1 MKERIMSD
9 IQTYKETTNYIS
21 VSVSPEYLHQQSE
34 PSDNHFT
41 WAYHVHIENS
51 GSISIQVL
59 ARHWKVTDIKGQ
71 SHEIVGDGLVG
82 KQPVLKSGEVF
93 QYSSGTPLSTPSG
106 FMSGSF
112 LLISEGGELFNA
124 QVPSFSLDIPLPNL
138 ALH

>member
-1 MKERIMSD
+1 MSD
-9 IQTYKETTNYIS
+9 IQTYRETTNYIS

-51 GSISIQVL
+51 GSTSIQVL

-93 QYSSGTPLSTPSG
+93 RYSSGTPLSTPSG

-124 QVPSFSLDIPLPNL
+124 LVPSFSLGSPLTNRP
-138 ALH
+138 LH

>member
-1 MKERIMSD
+1 MSD
-9 IQTYKETTNYIS
+9 IQTYRETTNYIS

-51 GSISIQVL
+51 GSTSIQVL

-82 KQPVLKSGEVF
+82 KQPILKSGEVF
-93 QYSSGTPLSTPSG
+93 RYSSGTPLSTPSG

-112 LLISEGGELFNA
+112 LLITEGGELFNA
-124 QVPSFSLDIPLPNL
+124 LVPSFSLDSPLTNRP
-138 ALH
+138 LH

>member
-1 MKERIMSD
+1 MSD
-9 IQTYKETTNYIS
+9 IQTYRETTNYIS

-51 GSISIQVL
+51 GRTSIQVL

-93 QYSSGTPLSTPSG
+93 RYSSGTPLSTPSG

-124 QVPSFSLDIPLPNL
+124 LVPSFSLDSPLPNRP
-138 ALH
+138 LH

>member
-1 MKERIMSD
+1 MSD
-9 IQTYKETTNYIS
+9 IQTYKETTKYIS

-51 GSISIQVL
+51 GSTSIQVL

-93 QYSSGTPLSTPSG
+93 RYSSGTPLSTPSG

-124 QVPSFSLDIPLPNL
+124 LVPSFSLDSPLTNHP
-138 ALH
+138 LH

>member
-1 MKERIMSD
+1 MSD
-9 IQTYKETTNYIS
+9 IQTYRETTNYIS

-34 PSDNHFT
+34 PSDSHFT

-51 GSISIQVL
+51 GSTSIQVL

-93 QYSSGTPLSTPSG
+93 RYSSGTPLSTSSG

-124 QVPSFSLDIPLPNL
+124 AVPSFSLDSPLPSRP
-138 ALH
+138 LH

>member
-1 MKERIMSD
+1 MSD
-9 IQTYKETTNYIS
+9 IQTYRETTNYIS

-51 GSISIQVL
+51 GRTSIQVL

-93 QYSSGTPLSTPSG
+93 RYSSGTPLSTPSG

-124 QVPSFSLDIPLPNL
+124 LVPSFSLDSPLTNRP
-138 ALH
+138 LH

>member
-1 MKERIMSD
+1 MSD
-9 IQTYKETTNYIS
+9 IQTYRETTNYIS

-51 GSISIQVL
+51 GSTSIQVL

-93 QYSSGTPLSTPSG
+93 RYSSGTPLSTPSG

-124 QVPSFSLDIPLPNL
+124 LVPSFSLDSPLTNRP
-138 ALH
+138 LH

>member
-1 MKERIMSD
+1 MSD
-9 IQTYKETTNYIS
+9 IQTYRETTNYIS

-51 GSISIQVL
+51 GSTSIQVL

-93 QYSSGTPLSTPSG
+93 RYSSGTPLSTPSG

-124 QVPSFSLDIPLPNL
+124 LVPSFSLDSPLPNRP
-138 ALH
+138 LH

>member
-1 MKERIMSD
+1 MSD
-9 IQTYKETTNYIS
+9 IQTYRETTNYIS

-41 WAYHVHIENS
+41 WAYHVNIENS
-51 GSISIQVL
+51 GSTSIQVL

-93 QYSSGTPLSTPSG
+93 RYSSGTPLSTPSG

-124 QVPSFSLDIPLPNL
+124 LVPSFSLDSPLTNRP
-138 ALH
+138 LH

>member
-1 MKERIMSD
+1 MSD
-9 IQTYKETTNYIS
+9 IQTYRETTNYIS

-51 GSISIQVL
+51 GSTSIQVL
-59 ARHWKVTDIKGQ
+59 ARHWKVSDIKGQ

-93 QYSSGTPLSTPSG
+93 RYSSGTPLSTPSG

-124 QVPSFSLDIPLPNL
+124 LVPSFSLDSPLPNRP
-138 ALH
+138 LH